1 MKIYLVSFPDDKPVI
16 NRIRKLGKE
25 EILLSYYFLSQTK
38 NGLNECVKEKKK
50 GGTENEQ
57 D

>member
-1 MKIYLVSFPDDKPVI
+1 MKVYLVSFPDDKPVI

-38 NGLNECVKEKKK
+38 NGLDECVKKEKEEKA
-50 GGTENEQ
+50 
-57 D
+57 